1 MPLSDQDGADS
12 PNFEQKIVPSKAQ
25 EQECLK
31 MLGVL
36 VNTPGFQEVR
46 IIKTGSQRR
55 MVRFE
60 LLTREYAVSK
70 E

>member
-1 MPLSDQDGADS
+1 
-12 PNFEQKIVPSKAQ
+12 
-25 EQECLK
+25 
-31 MLGVL
+31 MLGIL

-46 IIKTGSQRR
+46 MIKSGSERR

-60 LLTREYAVSK
+60 LLTREYAASL